1 MEIKKTR
8 PPAASFLFTHPAHFI
23 ACGLGSGL
31 SPWAPGTAGTAAGW
45 LLYLVLRP
53 WFSDLGFILWLV
65 ATFALGV
72 WACDKTGR
80 DLGVADHGSIVWDE
94 IVPFWLVLFFTPAG
108 LIWQG
113 FAFLVFRFFDIVKP
127 PPARWAD
134 RELKNG
140 LGVMLDD
147 LFAALWSI
155 AVIQLAVHGLRL
167 LGFALPGQAA
177 WLQPVAGV

>member
-1 MEIKKTR
+1 
-8 PPAASFLFTHPAHFI
+8 
-23 ACGLGSGL
+23 
-31 SPWAPGTAGTAAGW
+31 
-45 LLYLVLRP
+45 
-53 WFSDLGFILWLV
+53 
-65 ATFALGV
+65 
-72 WACDKTGR
+72 
-80 DLGVADHGSIVWDE
+80 ADHGSIVWDE